1 MKKYRFYIIP
11 AILLFMFLSSA
22 ASARE
27 IALTLEYYR
36 TDNKGIIDGIYIMEL
51 ANEKQKQKLYDDL
64 IIADEGSRR
73 TLNELLYIF
82 EWNQVLQL
90 RNALT
95 RKSRVFTSEF
105 IVPESSISSQSV
117 MLDDKELNVHF
128 KVKAR
133 RNHTVP
139 VGMTIMYDDRQ
150 LYFGIPKAYPMDRL
164 VLLHD
169 LSHKE
174 NDNEELEV
182 LIIKIIHHKTEEPED
197 PEESGQ

>member
-1 MKKYRFYIIP
+1 MKKNRFYILP
-11 AILLFMFLSSA
+11 AILLLIFFSSA
-22 ASARE
+22 ASAGE

-36 TDNKGIIDGIYIMEL
+36 TDNKDIIDGVYMMEL

-64 IIADEGSRR
+64 MIADEGSRR
-73 TLNELLYIF
+73 TLNALIYIF

-95 RKSRVFTSEF
+95 RKSRVFTREF

-117 MLDDKELNVHF
+117 MLDGKELYVHF
-128 KVKAR
+128 NLKAR

-150 LYFGIPKAYPMDRL
+150 LYFGIPKAYPMDRF
-164 VLLHD
+164 VILHD
-169 LSHKE
+169 MSHKE
-174 NDNEELEV
+174 NGNEELEV
-182 LIIKIIHHKTEEPED
+182 LIMKIIHHKSEEPEED
-197 PEESGQ
+197 DK

>member
-1 MKKYRFYIIP
+1 MP
-11 AILLFMFLSSA
+11 AIILVMFLSSA

-36 TDNKGIIDGIYIMEL
+36 TDNKGIIDGIYMMEL

-82 EWNQVLQL
+82 EWNQVRQL
-90 RNALT
+90 RGALT

-105 IVPESSISSQSV
+105 IVPESSMSAQSV
-117 MLDDKELNVHF
+117 MLGEKKLYVNF
-128 KVKAR
+128 NVKAR
-133 RNHTVP
+133 RNNTVP
-139 VGMTIMYDDRQ
+139 VGMTIIYDDRQ
-150 LYFGIPKAYPMDRL
+150 LYYGVPKAYPMDRL

-174 NDNEELEV
+174 NGDEELEV
-182 LIIKIIHHKTEEPED
+182 LIIKIIHHKTEETEED
-197 PEESGQ
+197 DK